1 MKIKWPEA
9 LHRLTMRFKPA
20 PSEALLLYVALT
32 GMLHALEEAP
42 WTLSVGDDD
51 PDPVRDA
58 MEDPWCAMTE
68 AEQELA
74 GRISRKLREMFPE
87 KGLPRGPPPSQ

>member
-1 MKIKWPEA
+1 MGGEA
-9 LHRLTMRFKPA
+9 TRPDQAA

-42 WTLSVGDDD
+42 WALPVGDY
-51 PDPVRDA
+51 DPVRDE
-58 MEDPWCAMTE
+58 MDEPWYAMTE

-74 GRISRKLREMFPE
+74 GRISRKLRELFPE
-87 KGLPRGPPPSQ
+87 KGPPRGPPPSQ